1 MLVLVAPAPGTSV
14 ESEFEKHCILAV
26 GGLGT
31 KH

>member
-1 MLVLVAPAPGTSV
+1 MLVLVAPASGISV
-14 ESEFEKHCILAV
+14 ESEFKNHLALVV